1 MSDAAQTRFDPQ
13 ALAQHLPLS
22 ALRYLTHA
30 IRPGAPLARRAEV
43 SFHGSVRMKPR
54 LPWLSFRGRETIE
67 VARAY
72 HMTAR
77 AYLGPIPVTT
87 QDWYAKGDTSTRILL
102 LGFVPIVRRHG
113 ADAARSARGR
123 LVVESTWLPPTF
135 VPEYGAQWFE
145 ENGSLHLTMPIDSEA
160 VQVTME
166 LAADGQLRELHLQ
179 RWSDLTDDGSYAW
192 IPFAAYTEAERTFG
206 DYTVPSQLRASWW
219 ASTDREFEFFRA
231 SVDDIQF
238 SH

>member
-1 MSDAAQTRFDPQ
+1 MSDTAQTTFDSQ
-13 ALAQHLPLS
+13 ALAQHLPPS

-72 HMTAR
+72 HVTAR
-77 AYLGPIPVTT
+77 AHLGPIPATT
-87 QDWYAKGDTSTRILL
+87 QDWYAKGDASARILL
-102 LGFVPIVRRHG
+102 FGVIPVMTRHG
-113 ADAARSARGR
+113 TDAARSARGR
-123 LVVESTWLPPTF
+123 LVVESTWLPSTF
-135 VPEYGAQWFE
+135 MPEYGAQWSE
-145 ENGSLHLTMPIDSEA
+145 ENESLRLTMPIDSES
-160 VQVTME
+160 VEVTME
-166 LAADGQLRELHLQ
+166 LEADGQLRELRLQ

-192 IPFAAYTEAERTFG
+192 IPFASYTQAERTFG
-206 DYTVPSQLRASWW
+206 DYTVPSQIRASWW
-219 ASTDREFEFFRA
+219 AGTDREFEFFRA

-238 SH
+238 SP